1 MLLKLPDRVN
11 TSLAALSVDQNF
23 LVFCDWL
30 NDEVANLQRINA
42 NTKDEVIV
50 RWQQG
55 GIQALMDLTE
65 KVGSSRKREYTKRN
79 E

>member
-11 TSLAALSVDQNF
+11 TSLAALSVDPNF
-23 LVFCDWL
+23 IAFCDWL
-30 NDEVANLQRINA
+30 NDEVSNLQRLNA

-55 GIQALMDLTE
+55 AIQALMDLSE
-65 KVGSSRKREYTKRN
+65 KVDSSRKREYTKR
-79 E
+79 